1 MFILL
6 YVTGFFS
13 DSIVKKKKKL
23 INVLM
28 LVGIWSSAQEWCFGK
43 LCKEGEM

>member
-13 DSIVKKKKKL
+13 DSIVKKNKL